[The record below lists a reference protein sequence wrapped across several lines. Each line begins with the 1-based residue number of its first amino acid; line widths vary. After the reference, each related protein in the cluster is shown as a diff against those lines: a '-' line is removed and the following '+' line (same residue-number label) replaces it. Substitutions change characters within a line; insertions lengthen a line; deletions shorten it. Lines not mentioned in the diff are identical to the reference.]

1 MTNNPKQPEAD
12 AFDALKHPNTE
23 AVAVEAS
30 SVQEDGKEK
39 GAVGAAPLSEENPA
53 GDHGTLCKLVEHSP
67 TGNHSLPDKVHWI
80 EPHTL
85 HAHPLS
91 ESIYGSDLPQSVLA
105 SVKEEG
111 ICSPLIVS
119 KGKMQVISGS
129 TRLKVAQ
136 KLNMKAVPVLFL
148 DQQLTSEEEQDLLL
162 KYNVTRDKTN
172 EIRVREFKCYLEIE
186 KGLAQHRVPVPKN
199 DTAQV
204 PNLAPKKSRDV
215 AAEKVGASHSSLQN
229 GLKAV
234 EAIDRLTREGKFEDA
249 NRLRRV
255 LNENGYSQAKNLAVN
270 QCWITEEKPKLDK
283 QSKAA
288 AKADRAPSAVLE
300 ALPSAAPT
308 QGASKGAEDANPKDS
323 DPASGNATDQPVLQQ
338 VIDQQG
344 FNKLL
349 NAFDEIEAFLSGTDA
364 AGLSSE
370 QKNQIGTRIMK
381 LNKAAACE
389 GISLRA
395 S

>member
-1 MTNNPKQPEAD
+1 
-12 AFDALKHPNTE
+12 
-23 AVAVEAS
+23 
-30 SVQEDGKEK
+30 
-39 GAVGAAPLSEENPA
+39 
-53 GDHGTLCKLVEHSP
+53 
-67 TGNHSLPDKVHWI
+67 
-80 EPHTL
+80 
-85 HAHPLS
+85 
-91 ESIYGSDLPQSVLA
+91 
-105 SVKEEG
+105 
-111 ICSPLIVS
+111 
-119 KGKMQVISGS
+119 
-129 TRLKVAQ
+129 
-136 KLNMKAVPVLFL
+136 
-148 DQQLTSEEEQDLLL
+148 
-162 KYNVTRDKTN
+162 
-172 EIRVREFKCYLEIE
+172 
-186 KGLAQHRVPVPKN
+186 VPKN

-288 AKADRAPSAVLE
+288 EKAERAPSAVLE

-364 AGLSSE
+364 AGLSIE
-370 QKNQIGTRIMK
+370 QKNQIGTRIVK
-381 LNKAAACE
+381 LNKAAARE